1 MYIYFFSTKF
11 VTLCHR
17 NLLKLVQQQ
26 NNSFGSSVSP
36 ALAAATAAIILLCFT
51 VSSSL
56 TSMTNVMDGFL
67 FSF

>member
-1 MYIYFFSTKF
+1 MFA
-11 VTLCHR
+11 TLGHS
-17 NLLKLVQQQ
+17 NLLKKVQQQ

-51 VSSSL
+51 FSSSL
-56 TSMTNVMDGFL
+56 TSMTNVMDGCL

>member
-1 MYIYFFSTKF
+1 MYIFFFSTMF
-11 VTLCHR
+11 VTLCHS

-26 NNSFGSSVSP
+26 NNSFVSSVSP
-36 ALAAATAAIILLCFT
+36 AAAAATAAINLLCFT
-51 VSSSL
+51 FSSSL